1 MIREPKNNHSMS
13 QVMSE
18 TLEDG
23 AMDIFQRL
31 AEISFELYGLV
42 TFVYKGKE
50 YVLNSPEKLTE
61 FLVKD

>member
-1 MIREPKNNHSMS
+1 MIREPKNNNSMS
-13 QVMSE
+13 KVMSE

-31 AEISFELYGLV
+31 ADISFELYGLV

-50 YVLNSPEKLTE
+50 YVFSNQQQLTE

>member
-1 MIREPKNNHSMS
+1 MIREPKNNNSMS
-13 QVMSE
+13 KVMSE

-31 AEISFELYGLV
+31 ADISFELYSLV

-50 YVLNSPEKLTE
+50 YVFSNQQQLTE

>member
-50 YVLNSPEKLTE
+50 YVFNSPEKLTE

>member
-1 MIREPKNNHSMS
+1 MS